1 MCVEFPVLCFPDLLS
16 DQKQETHIE
25 VHQEETEPQLLL
37 RSVTLWTVES
47 FLIARRIISL
57 SGFFL
62 WTSQMFK
69 DTGDSREQQVRCFCC
84 QDRPE

>member
-1 MCVEFPVLCFPDLLS
+1 MCFEFPVLCFPDLLS

-25 VHQEETEPQLLL
+25 VRQVETEPQLLL

-47 FLIARRIISL
+47 FLIARRLISL

-62 WTSQMFK
+62 CVVLDVSN
-69 DTGDSREQQVRCFCC
+69 V
-84 QDRPE
+84 